1 MRAAVAHYN
10 TGVLHDNSERWQA
23 AASCYRKYLAALR
36 ELEGMPDTPASPPG
50 SISMRSAM
58 SGMPDLSEGSMLSE
72 RATSGARKA
81 ALALGYNALAI
92 ATAAA
97 GGAEQSLQWHAEH
110 AKVAPTPLGRA
121 VALVNAG
128 IVHRQLGALDDSDAC
143 FKAAHKLA
151 VAEGDAAAEMLTA
164 GHLGLNAAMVIAS
177 QAGKGDDGHDA
188 APGATGLSAAPSP
201 PLQPRPP
208 SATAPSGRPAGRSV
222 TRAKAAPS
230 AARADDTAAAVSD
243 GALISRADA
252 AAKAYR
258 FSIARPVASQLRVG
272 QLTPLDAERA
282 REGLYAALKLQSAK
296 DDPRNVCMIRRAL
309 GVLAAVRG
317 APQEAQGHF
326 EAALATEQAVSA
338 SASTAGAAAAA
349 SHIGVSLGMQLAAS
363 KLEEAAAAALASA
376 ARQRQSAIAAA
387 KRKST

>member
-1 MRAAVAHYN
+1 MAHYN

-23 AASCYRKYLAALR
+23 AASCYRKYLAALQ

-50 SISMRSAM
+50 SMSMRSAM
-58 SGMPDLSEGSMLSE
+58 SGMPGLSEGSMLSE
-72 RATSGARKA
+72 RATAGARKA

-97 GGAEQSLQWHAEH
+97 GGVEQSLQWHAEH

-177 QAGKGDDGHDA
+177 QAGKAAGAHDA
-188 APGATGLSAAPSP
+188 APGASAPSAAPSP

-208 SATAPSGRPAGRSV
+208 SAAAPAGRPAGRSAA
-222 TRAKAAPS
+222 RAKAAP
-230 AARADDTAAAVSD
+230 ATRADDTAAPAAD

-338 SASTAGAAAAA
+338 SVSTAGAASAA

-363 KLEEAAAAALASA
+363 RLEEAAAAALASA